1 MEDMRNWLR
10 SFIHEL
16 FQKIRIST
24 FWFLVKHNSIFR
36 IYSFVTRHKK
46 SFAASE
52 IDLYISRLFSDV
64 KSRKFYVEIGAND
77 GISQSNTKY
86 LELYDGWSGILIEP
100 IPDIYS
106 KLVKNRS
113 ASNIFVN
120 SACCSFD
127 YPNSSMTFLYANLMS
142 ISLDGK
148 SDILD
153 RQQHANIGLGH
164 LNKDESIYKLQVP
177 TITLNSIL
185 LTNSAPKRINFFSL
199 DVEGSELEVLEGIN
213 YDLFIFDFIC
223 VETRSF
229 DRIEKFLR
237 EKGYDYFAQITK
249 YSSHSDYL
257 FKYRKLEDLKSFMLT
272 YK

>member
-1 MEDMRNWLR
+1 MAITRNWLR
-10 SFIHEL
+10 SFTDKL
-16 FQKIRIST
+16 FQNIRTSS
-24 FWFLVKHNSIFR
+24 FWFLVRHDSLFR
-36 IYSFVTRHKK
+36 IYSFIFRHKK

-52 IDLYISRLFSDV
+52 IDLYISKLFSEV
-64 KSRKFYVEIGAND
+64 SSGKFYIEIGAND

-86 LELYDGWSGILIEP
+86 LELYDGWNGILIEP
-100 IPDIYS
+100 IPEVYS
-106 KLVKNRS
+106 KLVRNRS

-148 SDILD
+148 SDIPD

-164 LNKDESIYKLQVP
+164 LNKGESIYKLEVP
-177 TITLNSIL
+177 TTTLNSIL
-185 LTNSAPKRINFFSL
+185 LNYGAPKRINFFSL
-199 DVEGSELEVLEGIN
+199 DVEGSELEVLQGIN
-213 YDLFIFDFIC
+213 YDEFLFDYIC
-223 VETRSF
+223 VEARSF
-229 DRIEKFLR
+229 DRIEKFLQ

-257 FKYRKLEDLKSFMLT
+257 FKYRKLED
-272 YK
+272 

>member
-1 MEDMRNWLR
+1 MKNIRNWLR
-10 SFIHEL
+10 SFIHQL
-16 FQKIRIST
+16 FQNIRISS

-46 SFAASE
+46 SFAMSE
-52 IDLYISRLFSDV
+52 IDLYISKLFSEV
-64 KSRKFYVEIGAND
+64 KSRKFYIEIGAND

-86 LELYDGWSGILIEP
+86 LELYDGWNGILIEP
-100 IPDIYS
+100 IPDLYS
-106 KLVKNRS
+106 KLLKNRS

-127 YPNSSMTFLYANLMS
+127 YSNSSMAFLYANLMS

-148 SDILD
+148 SDIPD
-153 RQQHANIGLGH
+153 RQQHANIGLGF
-164 LNKDESIYKLQVP
+164 LNKGESIYKLQVP
-177 TITLNSIL
+177 TTTLNSIL

-213 YDLFIFDFIC
+213 YDEFVFDFIC

-237 EKGYDYFAQITK
+237 KKGYDYFAQITK

-257 FKYRKLEDLKSFMLT
+257 FKYRSLKI
-272 YK
+272 